1 MKKNIFLILI
11 FTTCLFSDSFTV
23 EDRMFK
29 FSLPNQFDK
38 METVDKTIK
47 TIIVSFEKGTGAD
60 INDYLASKES
70 DFLQKNNTVFIA
82 NISGMPSLV
91 TKLFAMPA
99 MQSYKHNVLL
109 IYSKRDKRFLQ
120 KEGKSTV
127 YKLKDGVV
135 QSVTYVE
142 SDEEI
147 NNIFN

>member
-1 MKKNIFLILI
+1 MKKNIFLILM
-11 FTTCLFSDSFTV
+11 FTTYLFSDSFNV

-38 METVDKTIK
+38 METVDKTIT

-60 INDYLASKES
+60 INEYLASKEF
-70 DFLQKNNTVFIA
+70 DFLQKHNATFIA
-82 NISGMPSLV
+82 NISEMPAFV
-91 TKLFAMPA
+91 TKMFAMPK
-99 MQSYKHNVLL
+99 MQSYKHSILL
-109 IYSKRDKRFLQ
+109 IYSKVDKRFLQ

-127 YKLKDGVV
+127 YRLKNGVV